1 MNYIANIHFG
11 WMDFKIPVK
20 KRTDNIFDESVSF
33 SLSYIEDVFDE
44 LIDMCV
50 NYYNNNFA
58 VQHFNCEDKYVTF
71 IIDNDKIVIL
81 IDENCLNAYICE
93 DNPTDFIKKLYEDFD
108 NDIDELIHF
117 NSNSYNFYE
126 DEDKTSYIEEV
137 NSCKEY
143 INEKLKELSLLID
156 II

>member
-1 MNYIANIHFG
+1 MNYITNIHFG

-20 KRTDNIFDESVSF
+20 KRTDNVFDESISF

-44 LIDMCV
+44 LIDMCI

-58 VQHFNCEDKYVTF
+58 VHHFNCEDKYVTF
-71 IIDNDKIVIL
+71 IIDNDKIIIL

-93 DNPTDFIKKLYEDFD
+93 DNPMTFIKKLYEDFD

-117 NSNSYNFYE
+117 NSNSCNFY
-126 DEDKTSYIEEV
+126 EDKTSYIEEV
-137 NSCKEY
+137 NICKEH
-143 INEKLKELSLLID
+143 INEKLKALSLLID

>member
-11 WMDFKIPVK
+11 WMDFEIPVK

-44 LIDMCV
+44 LIDMCI
-50 NYYNNNFA
+50 NYYNNSFA
-58 VQHFNCEDKYVTF
+58 VHHFNCEDKYVTF

-81 IDENCLNAYICE
+81 IDENCLNAYICR

-126 DEDKTSYIEEV
+126 DEDKTLYIEEV
-137 NSCKEY
+137 NSCKEH
-143 INEKLKELSLLID
+143 INEKLKALSLLID